1 MGPSCSSSLSSLSL
15 LPFSPPSLSCKTMR
29 LKADVEALNKIKNKI
44 KNDRKLKLRLTAD
57 VEALKILQ
65 E

>member
-1 MGPSCSSSLSSLSL
+1 
-15 LPFSPPSLSCKTMR
+15 MR